1 MSKQVLFESFPKQDE
16 FLEAVFSNNYNFI
29 MYGGSIRGG
38 KTFAGLGALLLL
50 CKMYPKSKWAVI
62 RSTLQTLKLNTIP
75 SFTKICPTSFVKKY
89 NQEMQT
95 VTFKNDSQIIFLGE
109 NYVDDKE
116 LNRFKGL
123 EVNGF
128 LLEEVNEL
136 QQKTFYK
143 CIERAGSN
151 IIDKQPKPLI
161 LATCNPTNNWV
172 KELIYNKWKTDTLP
186 NNWLYIPSK
195 ITDNP
200 FIPADYLE
208 SLKSMPRYEYEVFV
222 EGNWDLQERTGAEF
236 YKYFSLDKHVKECHY
251 EPSLPL
257 HISWDENVNPY
268 LPCGIFQISNKQ
280 VRLINTILGINPKN
294 TIKDVC
300 NEFKRLYPAHS
311 SGLFIYGDATSQKED
326 VKQQKGHN
334 FFKLIQN
341 ELIGYK
347 PIMRVGKSNP
357 SVVMRGNFFNTILFS
372 NFGEIEF
379 IINPELKD
387 AIQDFTNTKETS
399 DGTKDKAKARDAKSG
414 ISYQM
419 YGHISDLT
427 DYLICEAF
435 KNEYQMYQRGDVTQY
450 VRKIGSQIQQGK
462 NRM

>member
-16 FLEAVFSNNYNFI
+16 FLEAIFSNKFNFI
-29 MYGGSIRGG
+29 MYGGAIRGG

-50 CKMYPKSKWAVI
+50 CKMYPKSKWCVV
-62 RSTLQTLKLNTIP
+62 RESYKKLELNTIP
-75 SFTKICPTSFVKKY
+75 SFKKICPTSFIKHF
-89 NQEMQT
+89 NQRTQT
-95 VTFKNDSQIIFLGE
+95 VTLSNDSQIIFLSE
-109 NYVDDKE
+109 NYSDDKE
-116 LNRFKGL
+116 LDTFKGL

-128 LLEEVNEL
+128 LLEEINEI
-136 QQKTFYK
+136 QYKTFNK

-151 IIDKQPKPLI
+151 FIENRPKPII
-161 LATCNPTNNWV
+161 LATANPSNNWV
-172 KELIYNKWKTDTLP
+172 KEMVYNKWKNNTLP
-186 NNWLYIPSK
+186 ANWLYIPSK

-200 FIPADYLE
+200 YVDADYLE

-236 YKYFSLDKHVKECHY
+236 YKYFSLDKHVKKCHY

-300 NEFKRLYPAHS
+300 NEFKRLYPAHD

-372 NFGEIEF
+372 NFGDIEF

-387 AIQDFTNTKETS
+387 AIQDFTNTKEAS
-399 DGTKDKAKARDAKSG
+399 DGTKDKTKAKDAKSG

>member
-1 MSKQVLFESFPKQDE
+1 MAKQILFESFPKQDE
-16 FLEAVFSNNYNFI
+16 FLEAIFSNKYNLI
-29 MYGGSIRGG
+29 MYGGAIRGG

-50 CKMYPKSKWAVI
+50 CKMYPKSKWCVV

-75 SFTKICPTSFVKKY
+75 SFVKICPTSFVKKY
-89 NQEMQT
+89 NQDTQT
-95 VTFKNDSQIIFLGE
+95 VTFQNDSQIIFLGE
-109 NYVDDKE
+109 NYADDKE

-128 LLEEVNEL
+128 LLEEINEL

-143 CIERAGSN
+143 CIERAGSQ
-151 IIDKQPKPLI
+151 IIEKQPKPVI
-161 LATCNPTNNWV
+161 LATCNPANNWV
-172 KELIYNKWKTDTLP
+172 KDLIYNKWKTNTLP
-186 NNWLYIPSK
+186 DNWLYIPSK

-200 FIPADYLE
+200 FIPLDYLE

-236 YKYFSLDKHVKECHY
+236 YKYFSLDKHVKPCHY
-251 EPSLPL
+251 EPTLPL

-280 VRLINTILGINPKN
+280 VRLIDTILGVNPRN

-300 NEFKRLYPAHS
+300 SEFKRMYPHHE

-326 VKQQKGHN
+326 VKQEKGHN
-334 FFKLIQN
+334 FFRLIQN
-341 ELIGYK
+341 ELINYK
-347 PIMRVGKSNP
+347 PIMRVSKSNP

-372 NFGEIEF
+372 NFGDIEF
-379 IINPELKD
+379 IINPELKE
-387 AIQDFTNTKETS
+387 AIQDFTNTKEAS
-399 DGTKDKAKARDAKSG
+399 DGSKDKTKVKDAKSG
-414 ISYQM
+414 VSYQPF
-419 YGHISDLT
+419 GHISDLS

-435 KNEYQMYQRGDVTQY
+435 KNEYQTYQKGGVTQY
-450 VRKIGSQIQQGK
+450 ARKLGTANINTK
-462 NRM
+462 HRL

>member
-1 MSKQVLFESFPKQDE
+1 MAKQILFESFPKQDE
-16 FLEAVFSNNYNFI
+16 FLEAIFSNKYNFI
-29 MYGGSIRGG
+29 MYGGAIRGG

-50 CKMYPKSKWAVI
+50 CKMYPKSKWCVV

-75 SFTKICPTSFVKKY
+75 SFVKICPTTFVKKY
-89 NQEMQT
+89 NQDTQT
-95 VTFKNDSQIIFLGE
+95 VTFSNDSQIIFLGE
-109 NYVDDKE
+109 NYADDKE

-143 CIERAGSN
+143 CIERAGSQ
-151 IIDKQPKPLI
+151 IIEKQPKPII
-161 LATCNPTNNWV
+161 LATCNPANNWV
-172 KELIYNKWKTDTLP
+172 KELIYNKWKTNTLP

-236 YKYFSLDKHVKECHY
+236 YKYFSLDKHIKPCHY
-251 EPSLPL
+251 EPTLPL

-268 LPCGIFQISNKQ
+268 LPCGIFQISDKKP
-280 VRLINTILGINPKN
+280 RFIDLILGINPRN

-300 NEFKRLYPAHS
+300 NEFKRKYPHHE

-326 VKQQKGHN
+326 VKQEKGHN

-341 ELIGYK
+341 ELMQYK

-372 NFGEIEF
+372 NFGDIEF
-379 IINPELKD
+379 IINPELKE
-387 AIQDFTNTKETS
+387 AIQDFTNTKEAS
-399 DGTKDKAKARDAKSG
+399 DGTKDKTKVKDAKSG
-414 ISYQM
+414 VSYQPF
-419 YGHISDLT
+419 GHISDLT
-427 DYLICEAF
+427 DYFICEAF
-435 KNEYQMYQRGDVTQY
+435 KNEYQMYQKGDVTQY
-450 VRKIGSQIQQGK
+450 IRPTGNTPVNAKHRL
-462 NRM
+462 